1 MSPPVTVDILS
12 DGEED
17 DVLTYNP
24 DVPAAK
30 RQGDETVPFLVIDT
44 PQKEVTTPLVVPETP
59 FSCRSDV
66 FIVKCTESQSFTG
79 LPNDKASGCSNVICL
94 DSDNDSAEIF
104 VSDNSKEDQCLDSFP
119 MAESGIMNEL
129 LLQNQVMDIGL
140 EHEKEVTT
148 DTECLNSKL
157 PRKKQSKEEKM
168 SLKEERKLKRESFWF
183 KVFHAFIIAQQE
195 KLQKEAL
202 KAEAAEMKKLQ
213 KEKERWEKGKLAIK
227 SIVLKIDTKV
237 VEMGLIGGSLLSK
250 LAEKGL
256 EFHITSNPIE
266 SSILWTMNVP
276 DQIAQLSSM
285 GADVP
290 YILFVHE
297 AEAFCNMVTN
307 ESATRGLFCSLSLSP
322 SLYLNNPET
331 SGFTS
336 NYISREQVQYKNP
349 SNANS
354 WKRPPVE
361 EVLSMLTTH
370 FSRVH
375 SRQCLDEAEVAEHIV
390 GLTCSL
396 ANCQFRKKLTR
407 LSINANGS
415 HIPKGFFD
423 KNLVKKNVWLRA
435 LTAIPKVQ
443 PRFAVAIW
451 KKYPT
456 MRCLLNVYMD
466 PCRSVHEKEFLLKD
480 LMTEDVLGNED
491 RRVGEVCSKR
501 VYRILMAQSG
511 SIKTDDV
518 EDGADFF

>member
-1 MSPPVTVDILS
+1 MSPPPWLCRKRHFLAGRTSPSSNAPNPNLS
-12 DGEED
+12 
-17 DVLTYNP
+17 LPYLMI
-24 DVPAAK
+24 K
-30 RQGDETVPFLVIDT
+30 
-44 PQKEVTTPLVVPETP
+44 PLV
-59 FSCRSDV
+59 
-66 FIVKCTESQSFTG
+66 
-79 LPNDKASGCSNVICL
+79 
-94 DSDNDSAEIF
+94 
-104 VSDNSKEDQCLDSFP
+104 
-119 MAESGIMNEL
+119 ESGIMNEL
-129 LLQNQVMDIGL
+129 VLPNQVMDIGL

-157 PRKKQSKEEKM
+157 PRKKQSKEERM
-168 SLKEERKLKRESFWF
+168 SLKEERKLKRE
-183 KVFHAFIIAQQE
+183 QE
-195 KLQKEAL
+195 KLRKEAL
-202 KAEAAEMKKLQ
+202 KAEAAKMKKLQ
-213 KEKERWEKGKLAIK
+213 KEKEKWEKGKLAIK

-307 ESATRGLFCSLSLSP
+307 EVVIDHVQRVQQ
-322 SLYLNNPET
+322 LYPEYIICYCT
-331 SGFTS
+331 NKLMS
-336 NYISREQVQYKNP
+336 YISKREQVQYKNP

-423 KNLVKKNVWLRA
+423 KNLIKKNVWLRA

-480 LMTEDVLGNED
+480 LMTEDMLGNED